1 MTNYIDKPTL
11 YNNSVIIDFLDDNAL
26 FKLKQKGRTGHDG
39 TKNVQIIVPLKYV
52 NNFWRT
58 REIPLIDHVIN
69 LFLTCFPKCFI
80 VVGTAITGT
89 KLYVP
94 VKTSSAQN
102 NTELLQQS
110 ETGFKRAISWNKCQ
124 S

>member
-1 MTNYIDKPTL
+1 M
-11 YNNSVIIDFLDDNAL
+11 

-89 KLYVP
+89 KLMFQLRLHQL
-94 VKTSSAQN
+94 KIIQN
-102 NTELLQQS
+102 YYSNQKQVLKEQLVGINVNHNKHDRH
-110 ETGFKRAISWNKCQ
+110 ETNIQ
-124 S
+124 IT